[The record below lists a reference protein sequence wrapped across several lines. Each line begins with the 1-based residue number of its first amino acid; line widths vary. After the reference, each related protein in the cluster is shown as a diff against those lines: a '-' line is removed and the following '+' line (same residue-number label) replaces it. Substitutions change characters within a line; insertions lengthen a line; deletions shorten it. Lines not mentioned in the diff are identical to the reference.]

1 MQTLCEKAASDIK
14 DCANACD
21 SYSKKRLVVKV
32 LKGHTWETKLVGFV
46 STFTTRKADFQQA
59 LAIHTARTVDAIQT
73 MVQGIDA
80 KYVFDIFSPPS
91 CRLTVMCQDGALL
104 QSLRSQCTSK

>member
-80 KYVFDIFSPPS
+80 KYAFDISPPL
-91 CRLTVMCQDGALL
+91 CRLTVMRQNGALL
-104 QSLRSQCTSK
+104 QSLRRQCTSK